1 MLQLT
6 LCKLGAVSG
15 VSPSHLGRIERGQ
28 RFPSASILRR
38 LAKPLDFDES
48 ELLSLA
54 DYLTPQQFRIA
65 ETAPL
70 YSDRQLDPAV
80 SMMLA
85 QEPVEVQRT
94 VIGILTILKRI
105 AKAME

>member
-6 LCKLGAVSG
+6 LYKLGAVSG

-70 YSDRQLDPAV
+70 YGDRQLDPAV